1 MRTVSPPVSEIA
13 CAVPCGP
20 HHVYILP
27 THDRSRAKIGRTR
40 NGTPLDRIAAL
51 SCTYPEI
58 DLSRAAIVEVD
69 THKIEKVVHIA
80 FGPRSDRQPCR
91 RDGFSEWFS
100 GDIVDEA
107 LSFLET
113 VAARRGTE
121 YRVTRNIDAL
131 IQEHRARNPQIGVRA
146 ARPTG
151 AELDQRTAFVEDALR
166 DSVLGRA
173 RDVIDRLGERPFDSV
188 VTHGSRRYLCRTVQ
202 RTVEPDCWLADDR
215 YRVSD
220 WGQSL
225 VALADVVLSV
235 DGGNGRWRFLDLP
248 AFVPFDSD
256 HGREYYRIPESADY
270 TSGSDKSDPLLD
282 RAAWLVLEQAI
293 AHLPVVASPCDPT
306 VSGGATVR
314 DAH

>member
-1 MRTVSPPVSEIA
+1 MRTASSPASEIA
-13 CAVPCGP
+13 CAVPSGS
-20 HHVYILP
+20 HDVYILP

-40 NGTPLDRIAAL
+40 NGTPLDRIATL

-80 FGPRSDRQPCR
+80 FGPRRDQQPCR

-100 GDIVDEA
+100 GDIVDEV
-107 LSFLET
+107 LSFLEI

-121 YRVTRNIDAL
+121 YRVTRNIDAM

-146 ARPTG
+146 TRPTK
-151 AELDQRTAFVEDALR
+151 AELDQRTACVKDALR
-166 DSVLGRA
+166 DGVLGRTKA
-173 RDVIDRLGERPFDSV
+173 VIDRLGERAFDSV
-188 VTHGSRRYLCRTVQ
+188 LTHDNRRYLCRTIE
-202 RTVEPDCWLADDR
+202 RTVEPECWLADDH

-225 VALADVVLSV
+225 VALADVALRV

-248 AFVPFDSD
+248 AFVPVDSN
-256 HGREYYRIPESADY
+256 HGLESYLIPKSANY
-270 TSGSDKSDPLLD
+270 TSGSDTSDLLLD
-282 RAAWLVLEQAI
+282 RTAWIVLEQAI
-293 AHLPVVASPCDPT
+293 AHLPVVASSCDPT